1 MYLRMEKILVV
12 VENLT
17 ETMEAYE
24 AYGFGPFTEI
34 EEREGL
40 YRKACFTQNTDGS
53 DVVFEIIQPLDA
65 ESGYSRFLA
74 KYGRGV
80 YNILFEQ
87 NPEYNNVI
95 QTMTQEV

>member
-53 DVVFEIIQPLDA
+53 DVVFEIIQMCIRDRSLRHQGKDHFGIKA
-65 ESGYSRFLA
+65 
-74 KYGRGV
+74 
-80 YNILFEQ
+80 
-87 NPEYNNVI
+87 
-95 QTMTQEV
+95 